1 MSHTP
6 TALSHPL
13 LLAPSRC
20 RLSTVRRADVIA
32 VVEGGQ
38 VTEHGTHEELVQ
50 LEGGSYQRLV
60 NTSEL
65 GNSNWLAAE
74 APEGSSSSSSEGEG
88 AGGGAGAQREAA
100 AAIGA

>member
-1 MSHTP
+1 M
-6 TALSHPL
+6 
-13 LLAPSRC
+13 
-20 RLSTVRRADVIA
+20 IA

-74 APEGSSSSSSEGEG
+74 APDGSSSREGEG

>member
-20 RLSTVRRADVIA
+20 RLSTVRQADVIA

-38 VTEHGTHEELVQ
+38 VTEQGTHEELVQ

-74 APEGSSSSSSEGEG
+74 APDGSSSSEGEG

-100 AAIGA
+100 AATGA